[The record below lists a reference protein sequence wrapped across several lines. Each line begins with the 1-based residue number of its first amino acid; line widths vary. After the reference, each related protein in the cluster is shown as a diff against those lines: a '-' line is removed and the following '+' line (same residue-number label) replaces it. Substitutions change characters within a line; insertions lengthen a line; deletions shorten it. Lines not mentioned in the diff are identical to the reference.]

1 MSNNDLKTTE
11 FNNIQMDEQKTP
23 NTPTSFTDE
32 EYEKLEEIP
41 QPVLA
46 KKKGRPI
53 GSKKARPVLMP
64 DPVPVPIKVMC
75 DAECQTDPIPEPE
88 PIPCAECSQP
98 KEKKASKKDNPNY
111 YKEYYETNKE
121 IIRKQKKDWRE
132 KNKDKVNTEKKKEYQ
147 KEYDAKN
154 KEKIKKRRE
163 RLILCECGETLKH
176 FSLRGHRNKSQTH
189 KLKIE
194 LRKARGENIVLTA
207 DFNEEEND
215 TSSISSSELS
225 GSTDEQIEA

>member
-23 NTPTSFTDE
+23 NTPTSPIE
-32 EYEKLEEIP
+32 EEEIQIP
-41 QPVLA
+41 IVKP
-46 KKKGRPI
+46 KKGRPV
-53 GSKKARPVLMP
+53 GSKKARPVLLP
-64 DPVPVPIKVMC
+64 DPPIVEVIPPTKIMC

-98 KEKKASKKDNPNY
+98 KVKKASKKDNPNY
-111 YKEYYETNKE
+111 YKEYYEANKE
-121 IIRKQKKDWRE
+121 IIRQQKKEWRD

-147 KEYDAKN
+147 KAYDAKN
-154 KEKIKKRRE
+154 KDKIKARRE

-176 FSLRGHRNKSQTH
+176 FSLRGHRNKSNNH

-194 LRKARGENIVLTA
+194 LKIARGENIVLA
-207 DFNEEEND
+207 SDFNEEED
-215 TSSISSSELS
+215 TSSTASSELS
-225 GSTDEQIEA
+225 SSSNDEHIEA

>member
-53 GSKKARPVLMP
+53 GSKKARPVLIP

-88 PIPCAECSQP
+88 PISCAECSQP

-111 YKEYYETNKE
+111 YKEYYEANKE

-154 KEKIKKRRE
+154 KEKIKLRRE

-189 KLKIE
+189 KLKLE
-194 LRKARGENIVLTA
+194 LKKARGENIVLTA
-207 DFNEEEND
+207 DFNEEEDD
-215 TSSISSSELS
+215 TSSTSSSELS
-225 GSTDEQIEA
+225 GSTGEHVEA

>member
-23 NTPTSFTDE
+23 NTPTSAIE
-32 EYEKLEEIP
+32 EEEEILIP
-41 QPVLA
+41 IMVKP
-46 KKKGRPI
+46 KKGRPV
-53 GSKKARPVLMP
+53 GSKKARPVLP
-64 DPVPVPIKVMC
+64 PIVEVIPPTKIMC

-88 PIPCAECSQP
+88 PEPIPCAECSQP
-98 KEKKASKKDNPNY
+98 KIKKASKKDNPNY
-111 YKEYYETNKE
+111 YKEYYEANKE
-121 IIRKQKKDWRE
+121 IIRQQKKDWRD

-147 KEYDAKN
+147 KAYDAKN
-154 KEKIKKRRE
+154 KEKIKARRE

-194 LRKARGENIVLTA
+194 LRIAKGEIIVPIA
-207 DFNEEEND
+207 DYNEEED
-215 TSSISSSELS
+215 TSSTTSSELS
-225 GSTDEQIEA
+225 SSSNDEHIEA